1 MAELIF
7 YDRSGRR
14 LEANLIRCGR
24 EVHPQNKVN
33 LATAINDDDPLTL
46 FSARGI
52 DDIWVG
58 FDFGRPVDIAQIVYF
73 RRSDG
78 NNLYPGYEY
87 LLSFWNGRD
96 WQEIDR
102 QTADARTYLD
112 FDGVPDDALLLF
124 QCTTTGTESRPF
136 TYRDGEIEWY

>member
-1 MAELIF
+1 MLLCN
-7 YDRSGRR
+7 G
-14 LEANLIRCGR
+14 N
-24 EVHPQNKVN
+24 
-33 LATAINDDDPLTL
+33 
-46 FSARGI
+46 
-52 DDIWVG
+52 DIWAG

>member
-1 MAELIF
+1 M
-7 YDRSGRR
+7 
-14 LEANLIRCGR
+14 
-24 EVHPQNKVN
+24 
-33 LATAINDDDPLTL
+33 TTTPLSLLTPGGGGHL
-46 FSARGI
+46 GVFSASA
-52 DDIWVG
+52 V
-58 FDFGRPVDIAQIVYF
+58 PVDIAQIVYF

-112 FDGVPDDALLLF
+112 FDGVPDDALLLL

-136 TYRDGEIEWY
+136 TYRNGEIEWY